1 MVAYLRSR
9 HSRLNV
15 TSFLLYGLVIAVA
28 LVFSF
33 PIIWMLMASF
43 KNQVQNMA
51 VPPLIIFAPTW
62 ENYRTAFVQNPF
74 LKFTFNSFVV
84 AFASTALGLVVGAP
98 MAFAVAHLKRE
109 GWAFFILLARILPG
123 ISYLVPWFILFNAL
137 HLIGSFTALILT
149 HLTVGLPIITW
160 MLIGAFEDTPSELE
174 DAALIDGCGMF
185 TTFLRVSLPLTTPV
199 MISASII
206 AFIFSWNNFLFS
218 LIIAGADTQPLP
230 VAIFQFLS
238 YSSIDWGGLA
248 AAATLVTTPTML
260 ITLLAQRYIVSG
272 FTLGAVKG

>member
-1 MVAYLRSR
+1 
-9 HSRLNV
+9 
-15 TSFLLYGLVIAVA
+15 
-28 LVFSF
+28 
-33 PIIWMLMASF
+33 
-43 KNQVQNMA
+43 
-51 VPPLIIFAPTW
+51 
-62 ENYRTAFVQNPF
+62 
-74 LKFTFNSFVV
+74 
-84 AFASTALGLVVGAP
+84 
-98 MAFAVAHLKRE
+98 
-109 GWAFFILLARILPG
+109 
-123 ISYLVPWFILFNAL
+123 
-137 HLIGSFTALILT
+137 
-149 HLTVGLPIITW
+149 
-160 MLIGAFEDTPSELE
+160 LIGAFEDTPGELE

-218 LIIAGADTQPLP
+218 LIIAGPDTQPLP

-248 AAATLVTTPTML
+248 AAATLVTTPMML